1 MNSLGWLVGLGKEQ
15 IFRRLFFFFLNR
27 SDQRDSKREIF
38 EMDVSTLL
46 LISSKETLDLGRQV
60 FLRQVLVLVLFF
72 SFSSREILLERIFID
87 ESC

>member
-1 MNSLGWLVGLGKEQ
+1 MGWLVGLGKEQ
-15 IFRRLFFFFLNR
+15 IFRRLFFFLNR